1 MTSKSTSLIH
11 HPYVPPAGFVAAQP
25 AVHRASTVVFESV
38 QEMHERDWRD
48 KSGYTYGLH
57 GTPTTFTLEE
67 RLCEL
72 EGGRYCTL
80 APSGLAAITLVNMAF
95 LQAGDEVLIPD
106 NVYGPNRAFVEV
118 ELSKWG
124 ITHQTY
130 DPMSP
135 QDLAGRIHAKTR
147 LVWIEAAGS
156 VSLEFPD
163 GPGLVG
169 VVKAA
174 NAGKDPSKE
183 RPILT
188 ALDNTWGAGI
198 AFQPF
203 DWGIDISIHALTKY
217 PSGGAD
223 VLMGSVMTC
232 DRELHAV
239 IQMVHS
245 RLGLGVAGDDAERV
259 LRGLPSMV
267 LRYEQQDRTTRILAT
282 WATTQ
287 EAFARVLHPS
297 LPDSPGHHAFVQHC
311 SGAACLFSVVFDPRY
326 SQTQVEAFCDRLQ
339 LFKLGYSWAGPM
351 SLVVPYQLP
360 TMRRLPW
367 PYSGQLVRFAIGLED
382 AKDLQADIE
391 QALFALQG

>member
-11 HPYVPPAGFVAAQP
+11 HPYVPPEGFAAVQP
-25 AVHRASTVVFESV
+25 AVHRASTVIFSSV
-38 QEMHERDWRD
+38 EEMHQRDWRD

-72 EGGRYCTL
+72 EGGRFCTL
-80 APSGLAAITLVNMAF
+80 APSGLSAITLVNLAL
-95 LQAGDEVLIPD
+95 LQAGDEVLLPD

-118 ELSKWG
+118 ELARWG
-124 ITHQTY
+124 ISHQIY
-130 DPMSP
+130 DPMNP
-135 QDLAGRIHAKTR
+135 ADLASRVQPNTR

-163 GPGLVG
+163 GPALVE
-169 VVKAA
+169 VVKRA
-174 NAGKDPSKE
+174 NQSRVSSDQ
-183 RPILT
+183 RQILT
-188 ALDNTWGAGI
+188 ALDNTWGAGV

-203 DWGIDISIHALTKY
+203 DWGIDVSVHALTKY

-232 DRELHAV
+232 DRALHAD
-239 IQMVHS
+239 IQMTHS

-259 LRGLPSMV
+259 LRGMPSMV
-267 LRYEQQDRTTRILAT
+267 LRYQRQDQTTRTLAQ
-282 WATTQ
+282 WATQ
-287 EAFARVLHPS
+287 QNAFVRVLHPA
-297 LPDSPGHHAFVQHC
+297 LADSPGHEAFVRTC
-311 SGAACLFSVVFDPRY
+311 SGAACLFSVVFDPEY
-326 SQTQVEAFCDRLQ
+326 TQAQVEAFCDRLN

-360 TMRRLPW
+360 AMRRFPW
-367 PYSGQLVRFAIGLED
+367 PHGRHLVRFAIGLED
-382 AKDLQADIE
+382 AEDLQADIAQSLAE
-391 QALFALQG
+391 MG

>member
-25 AVHRASTVVFESV
+25 AVHRASTVVFGSV
-38 QEMHERDWRD
+38 KEMHERDWRD

-95 LQAGDEVLIPD
+95 LQSGDEVLLPD

-118 ELSKWG
+118 ELAKWG
-124 ITHQTY
+124 ISHQIY
-130 DPMSP
+130 DPMNP
-135 QDLAGRIHAKTR
+135 QDLAARIHAKTR

-163 GPGLVG
+163 GPELVR
-169 VVKAA
+169 VVRAA
-174 NAGKDPSKE
+174 NAQRDPSTQ
-183 RPILT
+183 RPVLT
-188 ALDNTWGAGI
+188 ALDNTWGAGV

-203 DWGIDISIHALTKY
+203 DWGIDLSIHALTKY

-232 DRELHAV
+232 DSDLHAV
-239 IQMVHS
+239 IQMTHS

-259 LRGLPSMV
+259 LRGIPSMV
-267 LRYEQQDRTTRILAT
+267 LRYQQQDQTTRSLAT
-282 WATTQ
+282 WATQ
-287 EAFARVLHPS
+287 QPAFARVFHPA
-297 LPDSPGHHAFVQHC
+297 LPDSPGHDAFVKTC
-311 SGAACLFSVVFDPRY
+311 SGAACLFSVVFDAKYTPA
-326 SQTQVEAFCDRLQ
+326 QVEAFCDRLQ
-339 LFKLGYSWAGPM
+339 LFQLGYSWAGPM
-351 SLVVPYQLP
+351 SLAVPYRLP
-360 TMRRLPW
+360 TMRHLPW
-367 PYSGQLVRFAIGLED
+367 PYGGHLVRFAIGLED
-382 AKDLQADIE
+382 AADLQADIA
-391 QALFALQG
+391 QALAGMA